1 MLIPLT
7 SCALHWSE
15 ESESACT
22 IVSLRKKEM
31 AFFEISLVW
40 ILGEMNSDLG
50 RGVTVLDLR
59 KYILRALTGQSNE
72 TSSSVSSFP
81 NLRDFKTK
89 DLGIGFLTVSV
100 LATNSGKYDRM
111 TLHCERI

>member
-1 MLIPLT
+1 MLTPLT

-15 ESESACT
+15 EREPAWA
-22 IVSLRKKEM
+22 IVSLKKKEM
-31 AFFEISLVW
+31 AFFDIGLEWSF
-40 ILGEMNSDLG
+40 GETNSDLG
-50 RGVTVLDLR
+50 RGVTVLDLCM
-59 KYILRALTGQSNE
+59 YILRALTGQSNE